1 MKIGGGG
8 DPCSSV
14 LSSGNR
20 NIFRRSVT
28 MFNFGALN
36 GAHVGHN
43 LQIHAAIMLVI
54 GRGWVCLQ
62 RYNVYTKFRKDRS
75 AGSEVT

>member
-1 MKIGGGG
+1 
-8 DPCSSV
+8 
-14 LSSGNR
+14 
-20 NIFRRSVT
+20 